1 MKTIRKCT
9 WIELVRNE
17 HVREKFSL
25 PGSDDLD
32 FRGEMEGREKGG
44 RKGKKDEEERNSPHP
59 DKLIEEP
66 IISIFKP
73 QTKVFLLKL

>member
-1 MKTIRKCT
+1 
-9 WIELVRNE
+9 
-17 HVREKFSL
+17 
-25 PGSDDLD
+25 
-32 FRGEMEGREKGG
+32 MEGREKGG